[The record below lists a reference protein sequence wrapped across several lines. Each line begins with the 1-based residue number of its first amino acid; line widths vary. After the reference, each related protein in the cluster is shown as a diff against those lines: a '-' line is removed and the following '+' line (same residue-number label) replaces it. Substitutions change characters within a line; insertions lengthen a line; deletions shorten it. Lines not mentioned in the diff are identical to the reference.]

1 VFIFLYLRFMTCVT
15 LHDLATMCGNEDV
28 KNPRQ
33 ANSQGLIST
42 SISFGLTTLTA
53 TNVGI

>member
-1 VFIFLYLRFMTCVT
+1 MTFVT

-28 KNPRQ
+28 KNPQQ

-42 SISFGLTTLTA
+42 TTSFGLTTLTVTA
-53 TNVGI
+53 VGI